1 MAHGC
6 GVHGRSW
13 GAFCVGGEEDA
24 HVLVCRE
31 RKTQVHIWSFVFHF
45 KMMGETKNAMAVLTW
60 GAASSCASGPPSSAA
75 SRVDA
80 ASAPRPRVPVY
91 GVAGSGGP

>member
-6 GVHGRSW
+6 GVRGRSW

-31 RKTQVHIWSFVFHF
+31 RKTHIIYSYLEFCLSLQDD
-45 KMMGETKNAMAVLTW
+45 GGNAMAVLTW

-75 SRVDA
+75 SRVDE
-80 ASAPRPRVPVY
+80 ASAPKPRVPVY